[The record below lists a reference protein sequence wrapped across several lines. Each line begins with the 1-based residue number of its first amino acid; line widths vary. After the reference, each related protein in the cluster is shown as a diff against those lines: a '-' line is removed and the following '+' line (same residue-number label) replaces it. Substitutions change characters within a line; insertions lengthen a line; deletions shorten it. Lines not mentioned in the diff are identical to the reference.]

1 MATITKGL
9 DILVYAEVDGKLEA
23 IGGQKNCSLSM
34 EADTI
39 DTSNKNDFGWAS
51 FIGGAKSWTVSCDGQ
66 FMADDDG
73 QKALMAAFIAG
84 TNVQVEMKQT
94 VKDAEG
100 KETYPVYFAGE
111 AAITSIEVEAAYDD
125 VCALSLEL
133 QGVGPLAMEKVE
145 NEDPDGE

>member
-9 DILVYAEVDGKLEA
+9 DILVYVGEQAV
-23 IGGQKNCSLSM
+23 GGQKNCSLSM

-66 FMADDDG
+66 FMADDEG

-84 TNVQVEMKQT
+84 TNVQVEMKNA
-94 VKDAEG
+94 DDS
-100 KETYPVYFAGE
+100 VYFAGT
-111 AAITSIEVEAAYDD
+111 AAITSVEVEAAYDD

-145 NEDPDGE
+145 DPDGE

>member
-9 DILVYAEVDGKLEA
+9 DILVYAEVNGKLEA

-66 FMADDDG
+66 FMADDNG

-84 TNVQVEMKQT
+84 TNVKVEMKN
-94 VKDAEG
+94 DDDS
-100 KETYPVYFAGE
+100 VYFAGE
-111 AAITSIEVEAAYDD
+111 AAITSVEVEAAYDD

-145 NEDPDGE
+145 DPEQGEQ

>member
-9 DILVYAEVDGKLEA
+9 DILVYAEVGGKLEP

-39 DTSNKNDFGWAS
+39 DTSNKNDFSWSS

-66 FMADDDG
+66 FMSDDKG
-73 QKALMAAFIAG
+73 QEALMAAFIAG
-84 TNVQVEMKQT
+84 TNIQVEMKNA
-94 VKDAEG
+94 DNS
-100 KETYPVYFAGE
+100 VYFAGK

-145 NEDPDGE
+145 NPDEEN

>member
-9 DILVYAEVDGKLEA
+9 DILVYAEVDGKLEP

-34 EADTI
+34 ESDTI

-66 FMADDDG
+66 FMADDKG

-84 TNVQVEMKQT
+84 TNVKVEMKNA
-94 VKDAEG
+94 DDS
-100 KETYPVYFAGE
+100 VYFAGE
-111 AAITSIEVEAAYDD
+111 AAITSVEVEAAYDD

-145 NEDPDGE
+145 DPDGE